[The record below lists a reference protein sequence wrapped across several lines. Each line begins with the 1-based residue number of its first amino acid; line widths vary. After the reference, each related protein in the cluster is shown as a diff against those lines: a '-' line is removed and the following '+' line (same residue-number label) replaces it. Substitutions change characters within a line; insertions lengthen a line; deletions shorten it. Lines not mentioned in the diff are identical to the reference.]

1 MIVGQTEINDEDVPL
16 ADIKL
21 DIITKAPRDPVR
33 RRSKS
38 QPPPTY
44 RDPPAYQKPRKKPA
58 ICRLDSLELSED
70 ESLV

>member
-1 MIVGQTEINDEDVPL
+1 MIVGQTGINGEDVPF
-16 ADIKL
+16 ADNKL
-21 DIITKAPRDPVR
+21 NIITKAPRDPVR

-44 RDPPAYQKPRKKPA
+44 RDPPAYQKPCKKPA
-58 ICRLDSLELSED
+58 ICRLDALELSED